1 MDLCQRKG
9 TNTRK
14 FIWAAKEVHI
24 GHCLARVREESSW
37 MTEWHLRRNFSSPWR
52 VQVWHKRSTGL
63 ENSAET
69 AMPKEEP
76 PRRRGG
82 GDAESRP
89 IFPGNNA
96 RGWLSARRNKG
107 TWPASK
113 KGALSFH
120 RFIQLMVS
128 IQFQPAMILTSEA
141 TGVSEWIEQHIHPLS
156 SRLVFLSQSEMRLQ
170 MLPG

>member
-1 MDLCQRKG
+1 MLADSPKQNITDICQRKG
-9 TNTRK
+9 TNTGK
-14 FIWAAKEVHI
+14 SNQFIWAAKEVHV
-24 GHCLARVREESSW
+24 GYCLAARVREESSW

-52 VQVWHKRSTGL
+52 VQVRHETGTGL

-82 GDAESRP
+82 GDAESRL

-96 RGWLSARRNKG
+96 RGWLSAWRNKG

-113 KGALSFH
+113 KGTLPIH
-120 RFIQLMVS
+120 RFKI
-128 IQFQPAMILTSEA
+128 INN
-141 TGVSEWIEQHIHPLS
+141 
-156 SRLVFLSQSEMRLQ
+156 
-170 MLPG
+170 

>member
-1 MDLCQRKG
+1 
-9 TNTRK
+9 
-14 FIWAAKEVHI
+14 
-24 GHCLARVREESSW
+24 

-52 VQVWHKRSTGL
+52 VQVRHETGTGL

-82 GDAESRP
+82 GDAESRL

-96 RGWLSARRNKG
+96 RGWLSAWRNKG

-113 KGALSFH
+113 KGALSIH
-120 RFIQLMVS
+120 RFIQLMVDKN
-128 IQFQPAMILTSEA
+128 IQPAMILNSEA

-156 SRLVFLSQSEMRLQ
+156 SRLIILS
-170 MLPG
+170 